1 MRKVEVVAYNP
12 QWGEMFVAEAEHIAS
27 VLGANIVAI
36 HHMGSTAIPGIHAKP
51 IIDLL
56 VEVQDIEQVDEYNAA
71 MERMGY
77 QAMGEFGIATRR
89 YFPKENLEGVRTHHV
104 HIFPAGS
111 EQVKRHLMFRD
122 YLISHP
128 EDAQVYSKL
137 KQDLAQQYPTDIEK
151 YMDGKDGLIK
161 ILEQKARDYFKG
173 EQL

>member
-27 VLGANIVAI
+27 VLGANVVAI
-36 HHMGSTAIPGIHAKP
+36 HHIGSTAIPSIHAKP

-56 VEVQDIEQVDEYNAA
+56 VEVQDIGQVDEYNGA
-71 MERMGY
+71 MERLGY
-77 QAMGEFGIATRR
+77 QVMGEFGIVTRR
-89 YFPKENLEGVRTHHV
+89 YFRKENSEGVRTHHV

-111 EQVKRHLMFRD
+111 EQVQRHLMFRD
-122 YLISHP
+122 YLINHP
-128 EDAQVYSKL
+128 KDAQFYSKL

-161 ILEQKARDYFKG
+161 ILEQKAKDWFQE